1 MKVDLVRRLYTQD
14 VLLCCTNAV
23 NLLTSLVFN
32 TPQSILVAGWDKV
45 YVCSGVFV
53 YLDLDFVV

>member
-1 MKVDLVRRLYTQD
+1 MKVDLVRRLCTQE

-23 NLLTSLVFN
+23 NLLTSLVLN

-45 YVCSGVFV
+45 YALEF
-53 YLDLDFVV
+53 LFT